1 MLRFSEAEVL
11 IQFADRCCEFISRS
25 SSVARR
31 LILWSIAKIATGKSG
46 ISLRDETKFVQ
57 VLGALRLC

>member
-11 IQFADRCCEFISRS
+11 IQFTDRCSEFISRC

-31 LILWSIAKIATGKSG
+31 VILRSIAKIATGKSG
-46 ISLRDETKFVQ
+46 ISLRDETKVVQ

>member
-1 MLRFSEAEVL
+1 MLGFSEAEVL
-11 IQFADRCCEFISRS
+11 IQSTHRCSEFIFRCSPQ
-25 SSVARR
+25 ARR
-31 LILWSIAKIATGKSG
+31 VILRSIARIATGKSG